1 MTQYIEV
8 IKIDS
13 GEVVRTIDV
22 SGSNWK
28 RVDKIENGLLMSM
41 DLENYTTNVVGVEYP
56 EPDYSEV
63 WGLE

>member
-1 MTQYIEV
+1 
-8 IKIDS
+8 
-13 GEVVRTIDV
+13 
-22 SGSNWK
+22 
-28 RVDKIENGLLMSM
+28 MSM